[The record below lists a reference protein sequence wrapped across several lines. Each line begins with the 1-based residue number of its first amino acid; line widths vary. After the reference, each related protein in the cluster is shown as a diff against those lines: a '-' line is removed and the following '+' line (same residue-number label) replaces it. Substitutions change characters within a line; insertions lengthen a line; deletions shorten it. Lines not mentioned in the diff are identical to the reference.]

1 VTGQSPEVTEVFRT
15 LLSRVAV
22 MLLFVLPALLFAG
35 GGMAANSAPP
45 SFPAGSI
52 TLTMFGSDEAPGFHV
67 EEGLIAEWQKLHP
80 NVTVQAQQTPLGP
93 GFQKLSTQL
102 PTGGG
107 PTLFAVFEPWIEGF
121 VPYMA
126 PAIPGAFGLASMRQI
141 ADLYLPHAL
150 EAQSRGGAVYC
161 LPSSAPS
168 WSLLVNK
175 TLFTGAGL
183 RIPED
188 IPHTWAQVAA
198 MQKKLTK
205 YDAGGQLVR
214 RGFGVRYTAGPQW
227 YAMLF
232 VASVESQGAR
242 VLDRDG
248 APLLTSPAAVKA
260 MEIFR
265 DTAVA
270 PTITKDVQTSPY
282 QDFADGLDVMSYGGA
297 NALSFAV
304 RLNPDLKGNV
314 YVAPLPSLSGQPGG
328 SPKYSFDYCV
338 NKSASAAEQFAAWSL
353 IDYMTSRGVV
363 RFVNTGSI
371 TPRKAV
377 FEAPE
382 VRDTPFIDVFRNELT
397 HAQPLPQTSHWGQ
410 LQGAIQ
416 NGVQKVV
423 FKNVAVPQALQEM
436 QQEYLQAIGR

>member
-1 VTGQSPEVTEVFRT
+1 MVRSWLV
-15 LLSRVAV
+15 RVAV
-22 MLLFVLPALLFAG
+22 LVALALPASLLAG
-35 GGMAANSAPP
+35 GGTAANSAP
-45 SFPAGSI
+45 SGFPTGSI
-52 TLTMFGSDEAPGFHV
+52 TLTMFGSDEAPGFHI

-80 NVTVQAQQTPLGP
+80 NVTVQAAQTPLGP

-107 PTLFAVFEPWIEGF
+107 PTIFSVFEPWIEGF

-126 PAIPGAFGLASMRQI
+126 PAIPAAFGHPSMRQVY
-141 ADLYLPHAL
+141 DLYLPHTL
-150 EAQSRGGAVYC
+150 EAQSRGGAIYC
-161 LPSSAPS
+161 LPNSAPA

-175 TLFTGAGL
+175 RAFTAAGL
-183 RIPED
+183 RIPQD

-198 MQKKLTK
+198 LQKKLTK
-205 YDAGGQLVR
+205 YDAGGKLVQ

-248 APLLTSPAAVKA
+248 SPLLTSPAAAKA
-260 MEIFR
+260 MRIFQE
-265 DTAVA
+265 TAVD

-282 QDFADGLDVMSYGGA
+282 QDFADGLDVMSYGGT

-314 YVAPLPSLSGQPGG
+314 YVAQLPSISGQPGG

-338 NKSASAAEQFAAWSL
+338 NKGASAAEQFAAWNL
-353 IDYMTSRGVV
+353 IDYLTSRGVV
-363 RFVNTGSI
+363 RFMNTGSI
-371 TPRKAV
+371 APRQNV
-377 FEAPE
+377 FAAPE
-382 VRDTPFIDVFRNELT
+382 VRSTPFIDVFKNELI

-423 FKNVAVPQALQEM
+423 FKQEAIPQALQEM
-436 QQEYLQAIGR
+436 QQEYLQAIGK

>member
-1 VTGQSPEVTEVFRT
+1 MLKSLVRRIAV
-15 LLSRVAV
+15 LL
-22 MLLFVLPALLFAG
+22 MLALPGSLLAG
-35 GGMAANSAPP
+35 GLTANSAPA
-45 SFPAGSI
+45 SFPAGNI
-52 TLTMFGSDEAPGFHV
+52 TLTMFGSDEAPGFHI
-67 EEGLIAEWQKLHP
+67 EEQLIADWQKLHP
-80 NVTVQAQQTPLGP
+80 NVTVQAAQTPLGP

-126 PAIPGAFGLASMRQI
+126 AAIPAAFGKESMRQI
-141 ADLYLPHAL
+141 YDLYLPNTL
-150 EAQSRGGAVYC
+150 QAQSRGGAIMC
-161 LPSSAPS
+161 LPNSAPS
-168 WSLLVNK
+168 WSLLINK
-175 TLFTGAGL
+175 PKFLAAGL
-183 RIPED
+183 KIPQD
-188 IPHTWAQVAA
+188 VPRTWAQVATL
-198 MQKKLTK
+198 QKKLTK
-205 YDAGGQLVR
+205 YDANGQLVQ

-248 APLLTSPAAVKA
+248 SPLLTSAAAANA
-260 MEIFR
+260 MRIFQE
-265 DTAVA
+265 TAVA

-297 NALSFAV
+297 NALSFAI

-314 YVAPLPSLSGQPGG
+314 YVSQLPSLSGQPGG

-338 NKSASAAEQFAAWSL
+338 NKNASAAEQFAAWSL
-353 IDYMTSRGVV
+353 VDHITAHGVT
-363 RFVNTGSI
+363 RFVNTGSF
-371 TPRKAV
+371 TPRRIV
-377 FEAPE
+377 FEAAE
-382 VRDTPFIDVFRNELT
+382 VKATPFIDVFMNELI
-397 HAQPLPQTSHWGQ
+397 HAQPLPQTTHWGQ

-423 FKNVAVPQALQEM
+423 FKNEAIPQALQEA
-436 QQEYLQAIGR
+436 QQEYLQAIGK

>member
-1 VTGQSPEVTEVFRT
+1 MRKWLVV
-15 LLSRVAV
+15 RVAV
-22 MLLFVLPALLFAG
+22 LAAVAVSASLLA
-35 GGMAANSAPP
+35 GGMAANSAPAGFP
-45 SFPAGSI
+45 SGNI
-52 TLTMFGSDEAPGFHV
+52 TLTMFGSDEAPGFHI
-67 EEGLIAEWQKLHP
+67 EEQLIAEWQKLHP
-80 NVTVQAQQTPLGP
+80 NVTVQAAQTPLGP

-107 PTLFAVFEPWIEGF
+107 PAVFAVFEPWIEGF

-126 PAIPGAFGLASMRQI
+126 PAIPAAFGKETMRQI
-141 ADLYLPHAL
+141 NDLYLPHAL
-150 EAQSRGGAVYC
+150 DAQSRGGAVYC
-161 LPSSAPS
+161 LPVSAPS

-175 TLFTGAGL
+175 AKFTAAGL
-183 RIPED
+183 KIPED

-198 MQKKLTK
+198 LQKRLTK
-205 YDAGGQLVR
+205 YDAGGQLVQ

-248 APLLTSPAAVKA
+248 SPLLTSAAAVKA
-260 MEIFR
+260 MQIFK

-297 NALSFAV
+297 NAVSFAV

-314 YVAPLPSLSGQPGG
+314 YVSQLPSITGKPGG
-328 SPKYSFDYCV
+328 SPKYSFDFCV
-338 NKSASAAEQFAAWSL
+338 NKTASAAEQFAAWSL
-353 IDYMTSRGVV
+353 IDYIASRGVV

-371 TPRKAV
+371 TPRRAV

-382 VRDTPFIDVFRNELT
+382 VKATPFIDVFKTELT
-397 HAQPLPQTSHWGQ
+397 YAQPLPQTTHWGQ

-423 FKNVAVPQALQEM
+423 FKSEAIPQALQEA
-436 QQEYLQAIGR
+436 QQEYLQAIGK

>member
-1 VTGQSPEVTEVFRT
+1 MRRWLVV
-15 LLSRVAV
+15 RVAV
-22 MLLFVLPALLFAG
+22 LVAVAVSALLLAG
-35 GGMAANSAPP
+35 GIAANSAPAGFP
-45 SFPAGSI
+45 SGNI
-52 TLTMFGSDEAPGFHV
+52 TLTMFGSDEAPGFHI
-67 EEGLIAEWQKLHP
+67 EEQQIAEWTKLHP
-80 NVTVQAQQTPLGP
+80 NVTVQAAQTPLGP

-107 PTLFAVFEPWIEGF
+107 PALFAVFEPWIEGF
-121 VPYMA
+121 IPYMA
-126 PAIPGAFGLASMRQI
+126 PAIPAAFGFETMRQI
-141 ADLYLPHAL
+141 NDLYLPHAL

-161 LPSSAPS
+161 LPVSAPS
-168 WSLLVNK
+168 WSLLINK
-175 TLFTGAGL
+175 PKFTAAGL
-183 RIPED
+183 KIPQD
-188 IPHTWAQVAA
+188 VPHTWAQVAA
-198 MQKKLTK
+198 LQKKLTK
-205 YDAGGQLVR
+205 YDASGQLVQ

-248 APLLTSPAAVKA
+248 SPLLTSPAAVKA
-260 MEIFR
+260 MQIFK

-297 NALSFAV
+297 NAMSFAI
-304 RLNPDLKGNV
+304 RLNPDLKNNI
-314 YVAPLPSLSGQPGG
+314 YVSTLPSLSGQPGG
-328 SPKYSFDYCV
+328 SPKYSFDFCV

-353 IDYMTSRGVV
+353 IDYIAAHGVT

-382 VRDTPFIDVFRNELT
+382 VKATPFIDVFKTELT
-397 HAQPLPQTSHWGQ
+397 YARPLPQTTHWGQ

-423 FKNVAVPQALQEM
+423 FKNEPIPQALQEA
-436 QQEYLQAIGR
+436 QQEYLQAIGK